1 MQGCP
6 AIQIVRTSQIVSP
19 VVVFVTAR
27 FATLSLKNNHQPTKS
42 SKETCEQAFHC
53 PR

>member
-19 VVVFVTAR
+19 VVIVVTPR
-27 FATLSLKNNHQPTKS
+27 LATLSLKNHHQLSKS

>member
-27 FATLSLKNNHQPTKS
+27 FVTLPLKNHQSSKS

>member
-19 VVVFVTAR
+19 VVFFVTAR
-27 FATLSLKNNHQPTKS
+27 FATLHLKYNQQLTKS